1 MKKSRSAI
9 ASRLY
14 SPHASLAALG
24 LKLRSI
30 KFFEVLTEH
39 VLIKQKTIKHSP
51 INKLI
56 DAFIAIL
63 AGARGLVEINTRLR
77 SSCQ

>member
-9 ASRLY
+9 ASRLS

-30 KFFEVLTEH
+30 KFFEVLSEH

-63 AGARGLVEINTRLR
+63 A
-77 SSCQ
+77 

>member
-24 LKLRSI
+24 VKLRSLN
-30 KFFEVLTEH
+30 FFDVLSQREPSAKWRD
-39 VLIKQKTIKHSP
+39 V
-51 INKLI
+51 NK
-56 DAFIAIL
+56 
-63 AGARGLVEINTRLR
+63 R
-77 SSCQ
+77 SSLRWPPK